1 VAGSVA
7 HRILRSGRT
16 ELRAAA
22 RRYEE
27 ERIGLG
33 ERFVLAIDKAISDA
47 ITDPLR
53 WPLIPSVPQ
62 NLGVRRRLVEG
73 FPYAVVYRIVAHE
86 IVEIVAVMHGKR
98 NPNYFADRSR

>member
-1 VAGSVA
+1 VAGSGA
-7 HRILRSGRT
+7 HRIFRSARV

-33 ERFVLAIDKAISDA
+33 ERFVLAIDKAINDA
-47 ITDPLR
+47 VADPLR
-53 WPLIPSVPQ
+53 WPLMPSVPEE
-62 NLGVRRRLVEG
+62 LGVRRRLVDS
-73 FPYAVVYRIVAHE
+73 FPYAVVYRIVTNG

-98 NPNYFADRSR
+98 SPDYWKNRR